1 MFPSMLIRMI
11 REYNQGGAFM
21 NYTIEGGDL
30 PVAIC
35 QLNPGEVMVSENG
48 GRTWSRGNVEVE
60 TKGGSAG
67 SMFGRMLSGES
78 LFLSYYTAVGPCEI
92 AFASSFPGS
101 ILVKQLQPGESLIC
115 QKRAFMA
122 ATAGVML
129 ETYVNA
135 NLKKGLFGGEGFIM
149 QKITGPGLVFL
160 EIDGYAKEYTLQP
173 GEELVCDTGVLA
185 VMDATCTMDARMVK
199 GIKNKLLGGEG
210 FFDTVITGPGKVHLQ
225 TMSLSSFASILK
237 PFVGGK

>member
-1 MFPSMLIRMI
+1 
-11 REYNQGGAFM
+11 M
-21 NYTIEGGDL
+21 NYQIEGGNL

-35 QLNPGEVMVSENG
+35 QLNPGEVMVGENG
-48 GRTWSRGNVEVE
+48 ARTWSRGQIEVE

-78 LFLSYYTAVGPCEI
+78 LFLSYYTAVSPSEI

-101 ILVKQLQPGESLIC
+101 ILVKELQAGESIIC

-122 ATAGVML
+122 GTGGIKL
-129 ETYVNA
+129 ETYVNS

-160 EIDGYAKEYTLQP
+160 EIDGYCKEYVLQP
-173 GEELVCDTGVLA
+173 GEEVVCDTGVLA
-185 VMDATCTMDARMVK
+185 VMDAGCTMDVRTVK

-210 FFDTVITGPGKVHLQ
+210 FFDTVIIGPGRVYLQ
-225 TMSLSSFASILK
+225 SMSLNSFASILK